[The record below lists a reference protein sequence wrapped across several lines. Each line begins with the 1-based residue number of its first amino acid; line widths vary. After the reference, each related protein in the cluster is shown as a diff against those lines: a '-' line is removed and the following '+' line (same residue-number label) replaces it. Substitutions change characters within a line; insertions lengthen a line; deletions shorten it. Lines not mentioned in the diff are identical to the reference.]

1 MMMAMMTNELALGML
16 FRKSKLLLLQS
27 SLAWN
32 SLVGLEL
39 VRAPESAL
47 LEALW
52 LPGSPN
58 SWSDLENAFKRIHP
72 KTRNKIPGTIF

>member
-1 MMMAMMTNELALGML
+1 MTMAMMTNALALGML
-16 FRKSKLLLLQS
+16 LRKSKLLLLQS